1 VDVTGAAT
9 NVTRGPWDLLPPGP
23 PRPRRRAARP
33 DVPPPGWRRRAARD
47 LHDLEGVEDVRLAG
61 EAATPGY
68 TTGPD
73 GSGSGDT
80 AGPDTAA
87 GALGLL
93 DQAVVAV
100 QMRPIDELTDAQL
113 VDELTRLEMVARR
126 LDARAAR
133 VTAAVG
139 DRQAARARQATA
151 GGDERAKARAAERAR
166 QQAERDLA
174 ARHNKNPGEVR
185 SAGRRGRQEG
195 ASPEARRA
203 YDAGELP
210 ARQASRLHETLDLI
224 TDPATRARAERQL
237 LHAARTQNPKEFG
250 RTCRE
255 LLARVDHDA
264 AGRAEDRRHDRR
276 NAKSWTDPDGTV
288 VFNGQWGIVDGS
300 FINAAV
306 NAFRRHDAPGE
317 QRTSGQRLADAMT
330 DMAKAALRAGEAP
343 TQHGV
348 RPHVQIHLDYDTLL
362 RGAGVG
368 YVVNGA
374 NHEPV
379 AYAHIRRLLAD
390 AGVSRLLID
399 VAGVPVEAGA
409 EVRTVPVGVF
419 RGLIA
424 RDGGCIGDG
433 CDVAPQF
440 CEVMHLATPYR
451 LKGRLTLDT
460 AGFGCSFHHDKLD
473 RHGWSVTWV
482 AGRPVVHHPARP
494 PGSATTTPTPTPT
507 RTTTPSPTPDRQH
520 ASATPRT
527 PVTDPP
533 TGAKGT
539 GPTEGRAE
547 RSRTD
552 EVRTDRGR
560 TDRGR
565 TDHARTDRGRS
576 SEPAPGRPEQISL
589 EGVPAARGP

>member
-1 VDVTGAAT
+1 VDVAGAT
-9 NVTRGPWDLLPPGP
+9 NAVRGAEDLLPTGL
-23 PRPRRRAARP
+23 PRSRRRPAART

-47 LHDLEGVEDVRLAG
+47 PEGVADVRLAG
-61 EAATPGY
+61 EAATPDY
-68 TTGPD
+68 TAGSD
-73 GSGSGDT
+73 GSGFGDA
-80 AGPDTAA
+80 AGPEAGE

-93 DQAVVAV
+93 DQAVIAV
-100 QMRPIDELTDAQL
+100 RMRPIDELTDAQL

-139 DRQAARARQATA
+139 DRQAARARQATPD
-151 GGDERAKARAAERAR
+151 GDERAKARAAERAR
-166 QQAERDLA
+166 QQAERELA
-174 ARHNKNPGEVR
+174 ARQNKNPGEVR

-210 ARQASRLHETLDLI
+210 ARQASQLHETLGLV
-224 TDPATRARAERQL
+224 TDPATRERAERL
-237 LHAARTQNPKEFG
+237 LLRAARTQNPTEFG

-264 AGRAEDRRHDRR
+264 AVRAEDRRHDRR
-276 NAKSWTDPDGTV
+276 DAKMWTTSDGTAV
-288 VFNGQWGIVDGS
+288 LNGQWGTVDGS

-306 NAFRRHDAPGE
+306 NAFRRDDAPGE

-343 TQHGV
+343 TQHGI
-348 RPHVQIHLDYDTLL
+348 RPHVQIHLDYETLL

-374 NHEPV
+374 SHEPV
-379 AYAHIRRLLAD
+379 PYPHIRRLLAD
-390 AGVSRLLID
+390 AGVSRLLTD

-419 RGLIA
+419 RGLLA

-433 CDVAPQF
+433 CDVSPQF
-440 CEVMHLATPYR
+440 CDVMHLATPYR
-451 LKGRLTLDT
+451 FKGRLTLDT

-473 RHGWSVTWV
+473 RHGWSVTWI

-494 PGSATTTPTPTPT
+494 PGSAEPMPAT
-507 RTTTPSPTPDRQH
+507 PTPDRRH
-520 ASATPRT
+520 ASATSRT
-527 PVTDPP
+527 PVTDSP
-533 TGAKGT
+533 TAANGT
-539 GPTEGRAE
+539 RTIAGHPDQAWTDQA
-547 RSRTD
+547 RTD
-552 EVRTDRGR
+552 EMPTHGTQTDQARNDSGR
-560 TDRGR
+560 PPD
-565 TDHARTDRGRS
+565 
-576 SEPAPGRPEQISL
+576 PAPGRPEQISF
-589 EGVPAARGP
+589 EGLPDARGP